1 MNRNLHM
8 RVDLHQPLPQI
19 RKLLN
24 QNLRIERHG
33 DKERSHTTLDR
44 HQEDIGDLEADKE
57 GEGYNYGGEGVAVVV
72 GGLGEGDVEIGEE
85 RAKVGN
91 EDGAHGEDGI
101 DETFVDESINA
112 TVPHHC
118 PGCLAQSAYDIC
130 KGEVTYLSGWDIC
143 LPVQGNVGES
153 IFVDELNSPIKKTDE
168 ASQDAKEDLAHE
180 LSLRCLILLG
190 NRACLAEELDNGNDQ
205 ASKADTAKTVGH

>member
-57 GEGYNYGGEGVAVVV
+57 GEGHNYGGEGVAVVV

-85 RAKVGN
+85 RANVGN

-118 PGCLAQSAYDIC
+118 PGCL
-130 KGEVTYLSGWDIC
+130 SGWYIC

-180 LSLRCLILLG
+180 VSLRCLILLG